1 MNRDFVNNGK
11 FMAIALMTI
20 ITSTGISPEAR
31 GGEGGAFVGGLLG
44 GHILTNMQ
52 NQSERRTRAQEQMA
66 TQPRTTAGAQQQP
79 AAAPASSGSSSGSST
94 QSVEDKLQTLDRLAA
109 EGYISKE
116 EYTKRRQAILDSM

>member
-11 FMAIALMTI
+11 VMAITLMTI
-20 ITSTGISPEAR
+20 ITSTVMSPEAR
-31 GGEGGAFVGGLLG
+31 SGEGGAFVGGLLG

-66 TQPRTTAGAQQQP
+66 AQSQTTGVAQQP
-79 AAAPASSGSSSGSST
+79 AAAPAS
-94 QSVEDKLQTLDRLAA
+94 QNVEDKLETLDKLAA

-116 EYTKRRQAILDSM
+116 EYKKRRQAILDGI

>member
-11 FMAIALMTI
+11 FMAMALMTI

-52 NQSERRTRAQEQMA
+52 NRSERRTRAQEQMA
-66 TQPRTTAGAQQQP
+66 AQPRTVVTQQP
-79 AAAPASSGSSSGSST
+79 AAAPASSRTSSR
-94 QSVEDKLQTLDRLAA
+94 SVEDKLETLDKLAA
-109 EGYISKE
+109 GGYITKE
-116 EYTKRRQAILDSM
+116 EYKKRRQAILDSM